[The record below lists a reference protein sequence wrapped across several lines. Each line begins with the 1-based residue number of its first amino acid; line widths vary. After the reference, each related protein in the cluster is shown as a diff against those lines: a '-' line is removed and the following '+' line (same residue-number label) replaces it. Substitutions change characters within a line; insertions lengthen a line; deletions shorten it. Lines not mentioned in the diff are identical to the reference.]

1 MHPKRDR
8 TTGRAAIFT
17 DSLHLST
24 CISLFFYIFLSV
36 CLYTLLNVSTHTHSD
51 CQGAFERDFKRHVLS
66 PQLQETVFLETF
78 PLKIHSKG
86 WNITDQ
92 TMMDRN
98 RRTQIKSVCAHLY
111 VCVIRRQE
119 IHAKLMNE
127 WINDWLLDVKVICVV
142 RLRCLLTCRSHRLRY
157 DHRHPYLTS
166 RTHCPLDTL
175 QTNKSYSI
183 LHWYLNSL
191 TVYN

>member
-1 MHPKRDR
+1 MQPKKWIINNDFSVFQIDFMVKYDP
-8 TTGRAAIFT
+8 GIFLSGFMRCT
-17 DSLHLST
+17 RKETEQQGELPFLLILCFCLHASL
-24 CISLFFYIFLSV
+24 CFFFFFLSV

-78 PLKIHSKG
+78 RLKIHSKG

-111 VCVIRRQE
+111 VCVIRR
-119 IHAKLMNE
+119 
-127 WINDWLLDVKVICVV
+127 
-142 RLRCLLTCRSHRLRY
+142 
-157 DHRHPYLTS
+157 
-166 RTHCPLDTL
+166 
-175 QTNKSYSI
+175 
-183 LHWYLNSL
+183 
-191 TVYN
+191 